1 MHVTVPSE
9 VEGNAM
15 FEKVPRGEGVE
26 RLLEAFCVR
35 ESQMWCGAENWLW
48 LMEGYKEMLQSTDEE
63 TMERLEREMEDEY
76 DAFQDYVD
84 GICQVAEIEDS
95 ILTIDPEGW
104 VGEER

>member
-1 MHVTVPSE
+1 
-9 VEGNAM
+9 
-15 FEKVPRGEGVE
+15 
-26 RLLEAFCVR
+26 
-35 ESQMWCGAENWLW
+35 MWCGAENWSW

-76 DAFQDYVD
+76 DTFQDYVD

>member
-1 MHVTVPSE
+1 
-9 VEGNAM
+9 M

-35 ESQMWCGAENWLW
+35 ESQMWCGAENWSW

-104 VGEER
+104 IGKER

>member
-1 MHVTVPSE
+1 
-9 VEGNAM
+9 
-15 FEKVPRGEGVE
+15 
-26 RLLEAFCVR
+26 
-35 ESQMWCGAENWLW
+35 
-48 LMEGYKEMLQSTDEE
+48 MEGYKEMLQSTDEE

>member
-1 MHVTVPSE
+1 
-9 VEGNAM
+9 
-15 FEKVPRGEGVE
+15 
-26 RLLEAFCVR
+26 
-35 ESQMWCGAENWLW
+35 MWCGAENWLW
-48 LMEGYKEMLQSTDEE
+48 LMEGYKEMLQSTEEE